1 MTFIFSKVLPDPRLL
16 AGHSRQSQPL
26 PGVCDANPCCH
37 NDRCCLVL
45 LVES

>member
-26 PGVCDANPCCH
+26 PGVCGEP
-37 NDRCCLVL
+37 VL
-45 LVES
+45 SQRSVLSRLTR